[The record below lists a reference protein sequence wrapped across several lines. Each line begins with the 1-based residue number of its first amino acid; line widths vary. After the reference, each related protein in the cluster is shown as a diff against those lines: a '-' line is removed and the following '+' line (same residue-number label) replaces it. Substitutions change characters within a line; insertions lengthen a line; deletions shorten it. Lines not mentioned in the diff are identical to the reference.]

1 MCDLADLSSIDWY
14 RLWEERMRR
23 SSWAKDGEEWWDKRA
38 EAFDHNMKESG
49 YVDRMLERLAIKP
62 DSTVLDIGCG
72 PGTLAI
78 PLAKRVKAVTALDIS
93 QEMLRFVVK
102 NACSEGLS
110 NITCLQQRWEDVVV
124 GRDVKPHDVVICS
137 RAFPERNPKN
147 ALLQLNNAARKYVY
161 ITMWAN
167 GDEFET
173 FYKSVYLAAGK
184 DYHPP
189 PDYIYVYNMLYQ
201 EGILANVEFIH
212 YTHYMRYPD
221 IDTAM
226 KDWTW
231 RMRPESDEQT
241 HRLRRHLL
249 ERLSKN
255 QGPKLEMALDCR
267 WALIWWRKEKE
278 E

>member
-1 MCDLADLSSIDWY
+1 MCDLADINSIDWY
-14 RLWEERMRR
+14 RLWEEQMRC
-23 SSWAKDGEEWWDKRA
+23 SSWAKDGEEWWDERA
-38 EAFDHNMKESG
+38 EAFDCNMKESA
-49 YVDRMLERLAIKP
+49 YVDRMLDRLDIKP
-62 DSTVLDIGCG
+62 GSTVLDIGCG

-93 QEMLRFVVK
+93 QEMLNFVAK
-102 NACSEGLS
+102 NARSANLT
-110 NITCLQQRWEDVVV
+110 NITCLKRPWEDVVV
-124 GRDVKPHDVVICS
+124 GLEVKPHDVVICS

-147 ALLQLNNAARKYVY
+147 ALLQLNNATLKSVY

-173 FYKSVYLAAGK
+173 FYKSVYLAVGK
-184 DYHPP
+184 NYHPP
-189 PDYIYVYNMLYQ
+189 PDYIYIYNMLYQ

-212 YTHYMRYPD
+212 YTHHVKYPD

-226 KDWTW
+226 KDWMW
-231 RMRPESDEQT
+231 RIRPESDEQT

-249 ERLSKN
+249 EQLSKN
-255 QGPKLEMALDCR
+255 RGSKLEVTLNCH
-267 WALIWWRKEKE
+267 WALIWWEKKKE